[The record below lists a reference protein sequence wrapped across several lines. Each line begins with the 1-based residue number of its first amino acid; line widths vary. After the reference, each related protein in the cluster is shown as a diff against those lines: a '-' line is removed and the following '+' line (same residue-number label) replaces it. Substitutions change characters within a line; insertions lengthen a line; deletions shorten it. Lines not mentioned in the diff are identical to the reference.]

1 MSGDALSWALK
12 WASGDWST
20 PATSCWRR
28 AWGGEGFAPELLV
41 KLMEIAPP
49 ASQLQRGPERVESA
63 ALDDD
68 PAMPSARTMRITTAH
83 GEDRAHVGS
92 LRDDEAFAA
101 RQLNHTDGARHVE
114 AV

>member
-1 MSGDALSWALK
+1 MGAEVGQRRLVDASDVMLAEGMGRRRLRPGAAGQADGDR
-12 WASGDWST
+12 ST
-20 PATSCWRR
+20 R
-28 AWGGEGFAPELLV
+28 FAAA
-41 KLMEIAPP
+41 K
-49 ASQLQRGPERVESA
+49 GPERVESA